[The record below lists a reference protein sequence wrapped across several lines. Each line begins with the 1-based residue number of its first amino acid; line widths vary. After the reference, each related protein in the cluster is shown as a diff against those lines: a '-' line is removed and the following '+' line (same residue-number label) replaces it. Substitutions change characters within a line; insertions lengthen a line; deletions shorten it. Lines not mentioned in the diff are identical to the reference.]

1 MRKHNFEDS
10 SFQIVFSPGREV
22 EAVCFR
28 ELLGELYYKQYG
40 ALPGRIVGKIG
51 Q

>member
-10 SFQIVFSPGREV
+10 SFQVVFSPGREV

-28 ELLGELYYKQYG
+28 ELLGELYYKHMVHYQG
-40 ALPGRIVGKIG
+40 EEWGK
-51 Q
+51 